1 MIETVFTYAS
11 KFDNKGARFCGNTWI
26 DSIAD
31 KSDMFSDNKITMKI
45 DTEYCFCGVGKEL
58 STTATT
64 TKTCANCL
72 SGKWQSQIGFN
83 GTCTS
88 CIRGKFATTSA
99 SITATDCQK
108 CPIGMSQATKGQ
120 PFCENCQAGRIQT
133 EEGQAE
139 CFDCSKGQY
148 RPRQIEINKVMT
160 NTNLTKC
167 K

>member
-1 MIETVFTYAS
+1 MFNYAPE
-11 KFDNKGARFCGNTWI
+11 FDNKGAKLCGNTWV
-26 DSIAD
+26 DFMGD
-31 KSDMFSDNKITMKI
+31 KTSMFNNVVSMKI
-45 DTEYCFCGVGKEL
+45 ETEYCFCGVGKAL
-58 STTATT
+58 STTSP
-64 TKTCANCL
+64 KTCDNCL

-88 CIRGKFATTSA
+88 CLRGKFATTSA

-108 CPIGMSQATKGQ
+108 CPIGKSQATEGQ